1 MPSGGRTAPVLGEED
16 VRRMSV
22 ENQTEQL
29 AWVVLRAANQTQAKG
44 STARL
49 VVPRAPEVADEL
61 GRELTDAQ
69 FRLVEEFLLDQG
81 YVVDADIGL
90 TWSAYTVTPA
100 GLKWLETGLPEP
112 LLTDRVRELAERLGE
127 EEAIESALRA
137 ELEEERHRIE
147 GVERELAEEP
157 PGVPQTAVEE
167 QKRGEPRSGAGAAQE
182 EAEPRPWWRRVFG
195 G

>member
-1 MPSGGRTAPVLGEED
+1 
-16 VRRMSV
+16 V

-29 AWVVLRAANQTQAKG
+29 AWVVLRAANRTQSRG

-61 GRELTDAQ
+61 GRELTDVQ
-69 FRLVEEFLLDQG
+69 FRSVEEYLLDHG
-81 YVVDADIGL
+81 YVEDADIGL

-112 LLTDRVRELAERLGE
+112 LLTDRVRELAERPGE
-127 EEAIESALRA
+127 EEAFESALRA
-137 ELEEERHRIE
+137 ELEEERRRME
-147 GVERELAEEP
+147 EVEWELDEKP
-157 PGVPQTAVEE
+157 PGAPQTAVEE
-167 QKRGEPRSGAGAAQE
+167 EQKRGEEPRSGTGAAQE
-182 EAEPRPWWRRVFG
+182 KGELRPWWRRVFG